1 VRSGLL
7 TAAAC
12 LAAAGAA
19 VQAAGGAPEIGAR
32 VAEAA
37 AGSVG
42 ARLARGG
49 WMDRRASGT
58 FADGPGRTARASVG
72 TGRVEVGRGD
82 PRLTAL
88 SVRRQLQLAGA
99 GTYIGE
105 LLAQRDSALTRWPDR
120 PAGRPLAVYVGTGD
134 GLTGWRPEYVRQVAA
149 AFAAWGRAGVPMQF
163 RLVDDS
169 SRADVRVRWIDRFAE
184 PISGRTVWSR
194 DDRWWMIDANVT
206 LALHHSDGA
215 PLDADQVR
223 AIALHEVGHLL
234 GLDHTADAANVMAP
248 RVRVASSPRPTRPRC
263 GCSTRCRP
271 GACVAYAAKGGRP
284 VPGRPPFRP
293 GASGPRQAA
302 GAPAGRGRSRA
313 WRRRSPAS

>member
-1 VRSGLL
+1 MSHPLPSPRP
-7 TAAAC
+7 AARQSLARR
-12 LAAAGAA
+12 AAAGGRAA
-19 VQAAGGAPEIGAR
+19 VFAAAVCVAASSVASRLGGNAAGTVGHGSWLGAR

-37 AGSVG
+37 SGSVG
-42 ARLARGG
+42 ARLGRATGL
-49 WMDRRASGT
+49 DRRTAEGVASSGT
-58 FADGPGRTARASVG
+58 FAAGPGRASRETALGTARVDI
-72 TGRVEVGRGD
+72 GRVDGRAAA
-82 PRLTAL
+82 RT
-88 SVRRQLQLAGA
+88 VRRQLQLAGA

-120 PAGRPLAVYVGTGD
+120 PADRPLTVYVASGD
-134 GLTGWRPEYVRQVAA
+134 GLAGWRPEYVRQVAA
-149 AFAAWGRAGVPMQF
+149 AFAAWGRAGVPLQF

-248 RVRVASSPRPTRPRC
+248 RVRVRELS
-263 GCSTRCRP
+263 
-271 GACVAYAAKGGRP
+271 AADEATVRLLYS
-284 VPGRPPFRP
+284 V
-293 GASGPRQAA
+293 
-302 GAPAGRGRSRA
+302 PAGRVR
-313 WRRRSPAS
+313 

>member
-1 VRSGLL
+1 MSHPLPSPRPAARQSLARRAAAGGRAAVFA
-7 TAAAC
+7 AAAC
-12 LAAAGAA
+12 VAALSVASRLAGDAAGAA
-19 VQAAGGAPEIGAR
+19 GHGSWLGAR

-37 AGSVG
+37 SGSVG
-42 ARLARGG
+42 ARLGRATGL
-49 WMDRRASGT
+49 DRRTTKGVASSGT
-58 FADGPGRTARASVG
+58 FAAGPGRAARETALGTARVDI
-72 TGRVEVGRGD
+72 GRVDGRAAA
-82 PRLTAL
+82 RT
-88 SVRRQLQLAGA
+88 VRRQLQLAGA

-120 PAGRPLAVYVGTGD
+120 PSDRPLTVYVASGD
-134 GLTGWRPEYVRQVAA
+134 GLAGWRPEYVRQVAA
-149 AFAAWGRAGVPMQF
+149 AFAAWGRAGVPLQF

-248 RVRVASSPRPTRPRC
+248 RVRVRELS
-263 GCSTRCRP
+263 
-271 GACVAYAAKGGRP
+271 AADEATVRLLYS
-284 VPGRPPFRP
+284 V
-293 GASGPRQAA
+293 
-302 GAPAGRGRSRA
+302 PAGRVR
-313 WRRRSPAS
+313 